1 MLEVQIFQVLGIIYL
16 VVGLGM
22 IINTKDYKKMIYN
35 FSENNPVK
43 YISGALALFVGYLLV
58 TFFSSDSW
66 NLTLV
71 LTVIGWIAIVKGVL
85 ILIFPKLMNKII
97 KRIKE
102 RLIFSIGILAVVL
115 GIVFIYLGYLA

>member
-16 VVGLGM
+16 AVGLGM
-22 IINTKDYKKMIYN
+22 IINTKDYKKMISD
-35 FSENNPVK
+35 FSENNSVK
-43 YISGALALFVGYLLV
+43 YISGVLALFVGYLLV

-66 NLTLV
+66 NSTLV